1 MDAKPHRFGYAMA
14 PRGTENQPLGDKAI
28 HHRHKS
34 TSNINIMNPI
44 NASSK
49 ATFNSTVNG
58 ALNRG
63 KPTMSNDSVM
73 PNAKG
78 LSKGVVAMAQE
89 NQNRIGVKEA
99 FLQPPQRPPKS
110 LHSSASMTHLQRM
123 TSESRPIS
131 KPTIFGPRSRPI
143 VIYNDHENEVEE
155 KQEARKPIDTV
166 QASTIPKGDVQ
177 THSEGPLEGRLDE
190 FHMAESPKLSQRD
203 RSSTRQVEEDVTE
216 AIYLDAV
223 EELSNETS
231 PASASDYQKE
241 LSEGWQSPKLDKY
254 AEEPDVAVHVDPDVQ
269 SDLPDFEEVATEARA
284 LKDLPMPGHQ
294 EEQVEFSD
302 YEDDDYSDDQGYTA
316 QHSPGATTGFVTMI
330 VVPPKLTKKGEA
342 EMQAA
347 KALVE
352 GKHMSETYEEFWDI
366 GMVSEYSVE
375 IFEYMREMEIQ
386 LLPKAHYMDI
396 QNEIQWSMRSVL
408 IDWLAQVHLRFGL
421 LPETL
426 YLAVNIVDRFL
437 SVKIVS
443 MSKLQLV
450 GATALMIAAKYE
462 EINCPSLSEMVFM
475 VEGGYTPEEIL
486 KAERFMLS
494 QLEFNLGYPGPM
506 SFMRRISKAD
516 DYDSEIR
523 TVAKYFS
530 EVTLMDERFVSTPPS
545 YVAAGSQCLARLM
558 LNKGDWTL
566 QHVYFSGYTFSQ
578 LKPIMATIME
588 CCYDGR
594 RHHNSIYRKYSNK
607 QFKCASIY
615 VANMIEK
622 GFELPFQN
630 CAYQKNGT
638 DDSRWGFTMP
648 LPTLSTLPTV
658 R

>member
-1 MDAKPHRFGYAMA
+1 MA
-14 PRGTENQPLGDKAI
+14 PRGTENQPLGDKAV

-44 NASSK
+44 NVSSK
-49 ATFNSTVNG
+49 SAFNSTVNG

-63 KPTMSNDSVM
+63 KPTVSNDSVK

-89 NQNRIGVKEA
+89 NQSRIGAKELL
-99 FLQPPQRPPKS
+99 LQPPQRPAKS
-110 LHSSASMTHLQRM
+110 LHSSASMTHLQRI
-123 TSESRPIS
+123 TAESRPIS
-131 KPTIFGPRSRPI
+131 KPATFGPRGRPI
-143 VIYNDHENEVEE
+143 VIYNDHQNEVDYE
-155 KQEARKPIDTV
+155 KQEARKPTDAV
-166 QASTIPKGDVQ
+166 QASTIPKGGVQ
-177 THSEGPLEGRLDE
+177 THSGGPLEGRLDE
-190 FHMAESPKLSQRD
+190 FHMAESPKAPQRD
-203 RSSTRQVEEDVTE
+203 DPARITEEDITE
-216 AIYLDAV
+216 AIFLDAL
-223 EELSNETS
+223 EELSNEAS

-241 LSEGWQSPKLDKY
+241 LSEGWESPKLDNY
-254 AEEPDVAVHVDPDVQ
+254 VGEPDVAVHVDPDVQ
-269 SDLPDFEEVATEARA
+269 SDLPDFEEESTDARA
-284 LKDLPMPGHQ
+284 LKDLPISAHQ
-294 EEQVEFSD
+294 DEQVEISD
-302 YEDDDYSDDQGYTA
+302 YEDDDYSDDQGFTT
-316 QHSPGATTGFVTMI
+316 QHSPGATTGFVTMV

-342 EMQAA
+342 EMEAA

-352 GKHMSETYEEFWDI
+352 GKEMTETYEEFWDI

-426 YLAVNIVDRFL
+426 YLAVNVVDRFL

-475 VEGGYTPEEIL
+475 VEGGYAPEEIL

-494 QLEFNLGYPGPM
+494 QLEFTLGYPGPM

-630 CAYQKNGT
+630 CAYQKNGA

-648 LPTLSTLPTV
+648 LPALPTV

>member
-1 MDAKPHRFGYAMA
+1 MVA
-14 PRGTENQPLGDKAI
+14 RGTENQPLGDKAL

-34 TSNINIMNPI
+34 ASNINIMSSV

-49 ATFNSTVNG
+49 ASLNANVTDAV
-58 ALNRG
+58 NRG
-63 KPTMSNDSVM
+63 KPTASNDAAMSK
-73 PNAKG
+73 AKSI
-78 LSKGVVAMAQE
+78 SKGVVAVAQE
-89 NQNRIGVKEA
+89 NRGHIGAKDA
-99 FLQPPQRPPKS
+99 FLQPAQRPPKS
-110 LHSSASMTHLQRM
+110 LQSSTSMTHLRP
-123 TSESRPIS
+123 TTTESRPIA
-131 KPTIFGPRSRPI
+131 KPTGTFGKRGRPI
-143 VIYNDHENEVEE
+143 PIFKDNQIEPEPEKHEPRQSSASN
-155 KQEARKPIDTV
+155 AS
-166 QASTIPKGDVQ
+166 QAPTSSKGDAQ
-177 THSEGPLEGRLDE
+177 SKSDGHLEGRLDE
-190 FHMAESPKLSQRD
+190 FHMAESPKPSQKGD
-203 RSSTRQVEEDVTE
+203 HLSTRPAEEDVTE

-223 EELSNETS
+223 EELSNEAS
-231 PASASDYQKE
+231 PVSASDYQKE
-241 LSEGWQSPKLDKY
+241 LSDGWQSPKLDDY
-254 AEEPDVAVHVDPDVQ
+254 VGEPDVVVHEDHDVQ
-269 SDLPDFEEVATEARA
+269 NDIPDYEEVSTDARA
-284 LKDLPMPGHQ
+284 SKPLPIPTDD
-294 EEQVEFSD
+294 QVEFSD
-302 YEDDDYSDDQGYTA
+302 YEDGDYSDDQGYTG
-316 QHSPGATTGFVTMI
+316 QHSPGATTGFVTMV

-342 EMQAA
+342 EVDAA
-347 KALVE
+347 KAHVLT
-352 GKHMSETYEEFWDI
+352 KNWEEPSDDYWDI
-366 GMVSEYSVE
+366 GMVAEYSDE

-426 YLAVNIVDRFL
+426 YLAVNVVDRFL

-475 VEGGYTPEEIL
+475 VEGGYAPEEIL

-494 QLEFNLGYPGPM
+494 QLEFTLGYPGPM

-523 TVAKYFS
+523 TVAKYFA

-558 LNKGDWTL
+558 LNKGEWT
-566 QHVYFSGYTFSQ
+566 QEHVYYSGYTFTQ
-578 LKPIMATIME
+578 LKPLMATIME
-588 CCYDGR
+588 CCYDPS
-594 RHHNSIYRKYSNK
+594 RHHNAIYKKYSTK
-607 QFKCASIY
+607 QFKCASIF
-615 VANMIEK
+615 VVNMVEK

-630 CAYQKNGT
+630 HAHVLQKNGI
-638 DDSRWGFTMP
+638 DDSRWGLTMP
-648 LPTLSTLPTV
+648 LPSYPTV